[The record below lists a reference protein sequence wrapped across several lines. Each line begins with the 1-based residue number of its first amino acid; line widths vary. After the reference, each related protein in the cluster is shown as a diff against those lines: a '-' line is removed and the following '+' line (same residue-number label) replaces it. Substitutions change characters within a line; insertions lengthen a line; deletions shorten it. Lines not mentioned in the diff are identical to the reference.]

1 VSNLSKSEQE
11 IYDLR
16 VEKIQFFLD
25 NNQDAFPT
33 EFKGTSQ
40 IVDIIKN
47 HTTLKDAEHS
57 GVEVKIHGRILNG
70 RSFGKLSFFDLIDNS
85 GKIQILVDS
94 KTLSEE
100 ESVLFSKYD
109 SGDIIGVKGEI
120 MKTKKGQLSIK
131 VSTSSILSKSLRTLP
146 EKWHGL
152 KDKETRFRQ
161 RYLDFIVNPD
171 AKQTIE
177 IRSKIINSI
186 RQFMHG
192 KDFIEVETPILQ
204 PKAGGAIA
212 KPFITHHNALDV
224 EMYLRI
230 APELYLKRMIVG
242 GFEKVFELGRVFRN
256 EGIDQTHSPEFTM
269 MESYEAYTNV
279 NGVIEMVE
287 NMCST
292 VFDDLELSTDISFD
306 EKNADFS
313 FPWAKA
319 SMFTLVSEE
328 VGIKVEFSSDFNEVV
343 EQLNK
348 KDIEVNSEINTTG
361 LHGAIVCSVVPQ
373 ITDSVVSAIN
383 KFSSK
388 EVLVVGPGIK
398 TGLKVNIDN
407 PKELGPDR
415 IANSVGGYK
424 KINKEVIIV
433 DLGTAT
439 TFDVVNHN
447 KEYLGGSIAPGI
459 KISLDALISRT
470 SSLKSVEL
478 KEPNKVIGK
487 NTYEAIQ
494 SGLVLGH
501 ASMIDSMLEKIVL
514 ESELSPG
521 VVVTGGLGTL
531 IQPVLNINTTYERNL
546 TLDGLEEIYNLNN

>member
-1 VSNLSKSEQE
+1 
-11 IYDLR
+11 
-16 VEKIQFFLD
+16 
-25 NNQDAFPT
+25 
-33 EFKGTSQ
+33 
-40 IVDIIKN
+40 
-47 HTTLKDAEHS
+47 
-57 GVEVKIHGRILNG
+57 
-70 RSFGKLSFFDLIDNS
+70 
-85 GKIQILVDS
+85 
-94 KTLSEE
+94 
-100 ESVLFSKYD
+100 
-109 SGDIIGVKGEI
+109 

-292 VFDDLELSTDISFD
+292 VFDDLELSTDITFD

-348 KDIEVNSEINTTG
+348 KDIEVNTEIKLRG
-361 LHGAIVCSVVPQ
+361 
-373 ITDSVVSAIN
+373 
-383 KFSSK
+383 FW
-388 EVLVVGPGIK
+388 
-398 TGLKVNIDN
+398 
-407 PKELGPDR
+407 
-415 IANSVGGYK
+415 
-424 KINKEVIIV
+424 
-433 DLGTAT
+433 
-439 TFDVVNHN
+439 
-447 KEYLGGSIAPGI
+447 
-459 KISLDALISRT
+459 
-470 SSLKSVEL
+470 
-478 KEPNKVIGK
+478 
-487 NTYEAIQ
+487 
-494 SGLVLGH
+494 
-501 ASMIDSMLEKIVL
+501 SMIYLKDLLRRK
-514 ESELSPG
+514 
-521 VVVTGGLGTL
+521 
-531 IQPVLNINTTYERNL
+531 
-546 TLDGLEEIYNLNN
+546 